1 MDSVPRDIPGYYYD
15 AEKNKYFKIQAN
27 HTAPLG
33 SKYSRDV
40 IKQREQ
46 TALRRKRIEDHS
58 RRVSTETIKRSN
70 MLHYPLG
77 GKLLQRECGTLP
89 ASRSFV
95 SENCAAESL
104 GRCNEPGC
112 LISRGE
118 VRQRPLDW
126 DSPGWSYLPNKQN
139 RPWQYKS
146 HQRQCNRV
154 MIGHDWA
161 QLAGFSTRLPLFEN
175 IQPAPRITL
184 TISPSKVSG
193 TRFYYNGS
201 MIRCSAA
208 CPSLTDSIF
217 VVSNSSDLLL
227 ITRTESTW
235 AAKDVKLPNT
245 ADVMSVEWLTPRVV
259 IAGMNN
265 SLVQFFDLRS
275 QDTVSR
281 LQHPHGVYKIRKVDE
296 WRIVM
301 AGAKKNL
308 HMYDLRYASS
318 GIARHPQ
325 PNKPNHTS
333 TKPYISFHEYEN
345 DHISHDELDVSPEIG
360 LLACTSPS
368 KRIQLFSLSTGKLI
382 MPPPLVS
389 SHSSCLSST
398 PNTPLSIPSSRIQLQ
413 AHQGG
418 VAEVPNPNRADT
430 PITYYQYQDPIT
442 CLRFEN
448 LKEVPTA
455 NGAGNTGKPSLLVS
469 AGNIVEEWRM

>member
-95 SENCAAESL
+95 SENCAAVCARLYSRNRLVDVTSL
-104 GRCNEPGC
+104 DVLFPVAR
-112 LISRGE
+112 
-118 VRQRPLDW
+118 
-126 DSPGWSYLPNKQN
+126 SYLPNKQN

-161 QLAGFSTRLPLFEN
+161 QLAGFF
-175 IQPAPRITL
+175 
-184 TISPSKVSG
+184 
-193 TRFYYNGS
+193 
-201 MIRCSAA
+201 
-208 CPSLTDSIF
+208 
-217 VVSNSSDLLL
+217 SNSSDLLL

>member
-1 MDSVPRDIPGYYYD
+1 
-15 AEKNKYFKIQAN
+15 
-27 HTAPLG
+27 
-33 SKYSRDV
+33 
-40 IKQREQ
+40 
-46 TALRRKRIEDHS
+46 
-58 RRVSTETIKRSN
+58 
-70 MLHYPLG
+70 
-77 GKLLQRECGTLP
+77 
-89 ASRSFV
+89 
-95 SENCAAESL
+95 
-104 GRCNEPGC
+104 
-112 LISRGE
+112 
-118 VRQRPLDW
+118 
-126 DSPGWSYLPNKQN
+126 
-139 RPWQYKS
+139 
-146 HQRQCNRV
+146 
-154 MIGHDWA
+154 
-161 QLAGFSTRLPLFEN
+161 
-175 IQPAPRITL
+175 
-184 TISPSKVSG
+184 
-193 TRFYYNGS
+193 